1 MFYPS
6 VRDAAAHSDNG
17 AQVKVSNRTYRVVLS
32 DNRFCVTRESHSGCF
47 TNMLYRLGWPK
58 GEITRKI
65 EAMLNSSTVSTTIE
79 RGSVRSNRPDL
90 PPVDYAQPELPPADY
105 TQSALLRLSNNKSPV
120 LGNVIGKGGNAVVYE
135 DMENTTKVLKM
146 FTISQR
152 HEEVTS
158 EVRCFNQ
165 YYGAGS
171 AEKIY
176 GDNRDIIGIRM
187 DKINGESLLNISSL
201 PAQAEHA
208 IYDMFERLEKKEFF
222 LLIQQKQMFYMIV

>member
-90 PPVDYAQPELPPADY
+90 PPADY

-146 FTISQR
+146 FTISQS